1 MLNKGIEM
9 KCRIRKDEQQ
19 SYNPYLKS
27 AILEVVD
34 NQLNENN
41 PPETKQTLERLLS
54 LGHSETKAKEMIA
67 SVVTEELYY
76 VMKEDQPFNNERFVT
91 GLNKLK

>member
-1 MLNKGIEM
+1 M
-9 KCRIRKDEQQ
+9 KCRIKKDEQP
-19 SYNPYLKS
+19 YNPYLKS

-41 PPETKQTLERLLS
+41 PPETRQTLERLIS
-54 LGHSETKAKEMIA
+54 LGYSEAKAKEMIG
-67 SVVTEELYY
+67 SVVTEEIYY
-76 VMKEDQPFNNERFVT
+76 VMKDDEPFNNERFVA

>member
-1 MLNKGIEM
+1 M
-9 KCRIRKDEQQ
+9 KCRIKKGEQH
-19 SYNPYLKS
+19 NPYLKS

-41 PPETKQTLERLLS
+41 PPETRQTLERLVNA
-54 LGHSETKAKEMIA
+54 GYTEEKAKEMIGSIVA
-67 SVVTEELYY
+67 DEIYY
-76 VMKEDQPFNNERFVT
+76 VMKDNEPFNNERFIA